1 MSAMQKYLKASSFPA
16 TLPLFQ
22 FQNGQYLGPGMIK
35 RIMQVTRSELELQ
48 QQQQQQQVL
57 PIDSFKPL
65 AGGLVTATL
74 GTSGLQ
80 APKLS
85 EE

>member
-1 MSAMQKYLKASSFPA
+1 MLNISKDQYS
-16 TLPLFQ
+16 LPNFVI
-22 FQNGQYLGPGMIK
+22 FYLGPGMIK
-35 RIMQVTRSELELQ
+35 RIMQVIRSELELPQ
-48 QQQQQQQVL
+48 QQQQKVF
-57 PIDSFKPL
+57 PTGSFKPL

-80 APKLS
+80 TLKLS

>member
-1 MSAMQKYLKASSFPA
+1 MVNISQDQYS
-16 TLPLFQ
+16 LPNFVT
-22 FQNGQYLGPGMIK
+22 FYLGPGMIK
-35 RIMQVTRSELELQ
+35 RIMQGTHSELELQ
-48 QQQQQQQVL
+48 QQQQKQVF
-57 PIDSFKPL
+57 PTGSFKPL

-80 APKLS
+80 TPKLS